1 MSEYAIT
8 LGPEA
13 ERHSAP
19 ISPEF
24 GTMHMVSGAVDET
37 VGLDACA
44 VRALVLVEEEVSAGS
59 TVQAQP
65 IALVHLAVGGESVDE
80 VVCVEEG
87 SSPAEIVRLADA
99 PAGREMLRDA
109 ILRAHPGK
117 PWSLVALEDLLH
129 AEQMLGSAWLNYLR
143 AGIGAR

>member
-13 ERHSAP
+13 ARPSDP
-19 ISPEF
+19 ICAEF
-24 GTMHMVSGAVDET
+24 GALHMVPGAVDET
-37 VGLDACA
+37 VGIDACA
-44 VRALVLVEEEVSAGS
+44 VRALVLIEDEAGVGR

-65 IALVHLAVGGESVDE
+65 VALVHLAVGGESVDE

-87 SSPAEIVRLADA
+87 SSPAEIVRFADA
-99 PAGREMLRDA
+99 PDGRALLRDA

-117 PWSLVALEDLLH
+117 PWSLVAVEDLVR
-129 AEQMLGSAWLNYLR
+129 AEQWLGSAWLNYLR
-143 AGIGAR
+143 AEIGH

>member
-13 ERHSAP
+13 ARPSDP
-19 ISPEF
+19 IRAEF
-24 GTMHMVSGAVDET
+24 GAMHMVPGAVDET
-37 VGLDACA
+37 VGIDARA
-44 VRALVLVEEEVSAGS
+44 VRALVLIEDEAGAGR

-65 IALVHLAVGGESVDE
+65 VALVHLTVGAESVDE

-87 SSPAEIVRLADA
+87 TSPAEIVRLADA
-99 PAGREMLRDA
+99 PDGQALLRDA

-117 PWSLVALEDLLH
+117 PWSLVALEDLVR
-129 AEQMLGSAWLNYLR
+129 AEQWLGSAWLNYLR
-143 AGIGAR
+143 VETCR

>member
-13 ERHSAP
+13 ALPPAP
-19 ISPEF
+19 ISPEL
-24 GTMHMVSGAVDET
+24 GAMHVVPGDVDET
-37 VGLDACA
+37 VGLDAHA
-44 VRALVLVEEEVSAGS
+44 VHALVLLEEDAGAGS

-80 VVCVEEG
+80 VVFVEEG
-87 SSPAEIVRLADA
+87 SSAAEIAKLASR
-99 PAGREMLRDA
+99 PAGQAVLRDA

-117 PWSLVALEDLLH
+117 PWALVSVEDMVQ
-129 AEQMLGSAWLNYLR
+129 AEGWLGSAWLNYLR
-143 AGIGAR
+143 AELS

>member
-8 LGPEA
+8 LGPETA
-13 ERHSAP
+13 RFAAP
-19 ISPEF
+19 ISPEL
-24 GTMHMVSGAVDET
+24 GALHVVPGDVEET
-37 VGLDACA
+37 VGVDARA
-44 VRALVLVEEEVSAGS
+44 VHALVLIEEDAAAGR

-87 SSPAEIVRLADA
+87 SSAAEIAHLATR
-99 PAGREMLRDA
+99 PAGQAVLRDA

-117 PWSLVALEDLLH
+117 PWALVSVEDMVQ
-129 AEQMLGSAWLNYLR
+129 AEGWLDNAWLNYLR
-143 AGIGAR
+143 TELS